1 MATQTTTKD
10 TTQSTQQQ
18 TQGQQGQR
26 RSSGATDLARQSQGT
41 QTPSL
46 WRQGEG
52 FLPLNPFSLLR
63 RLQEDMDQLL
73 GNFVSTGQPGMAASL
88 WAPPIEVSER
98 DGKFV
103 IAAEVPGVNE
113 QDIEIEAVNDA
124 LVLHGV
130 KQQERREGDGGTQR
144 TERFY
149 GEFYRVV
156 PLPEGADP
164 DRANARF
171 ENGVLRIE
179 VPLAQSSRKKI
190 PVQSS
195 QSAQTT
201 SQARTGEKSAA

>member
-1 MATQTTTKD
+1 MATQTTTRD

-26 RSSGATDLARQSQGT
+26 RSSGATDLARQGQGT
-41 QTPSL
+41 QTPSM
-46 WRQGEG
+46 WRQGESSFALG
-52 FLPLNPFSLLR
+52 PFSLLR

-73 GNFVSTGQPGMAASL
+73 GNFVNTGQSGTAASL
-88 WAPPIEVSER
+88 LVPPIEVSEQ

-103 IAAEVPGVNE
+103 ISAEIPGVNE
-113 QDIEIEAVNDA
+113 QDIEIEAADDA

-164 DRANARF
+164 ERANARF

-195 QSAQTT
+195 QSTQT
-201 SQARTGEKSAA
+201 RTGEKSAA

>member
-1 MATQTTTKD
+1 MATQTATKD

-18 TQGQQGQR
+18 TQGQQR

-46 WRQGEG
+46 WRQSEG
-52 FLPLNPFSLLR
+52 FFPLSPFSLLR

-73 GNFVSTGQPGMAASL
+73 GNFVSTGQSGTAASL
-88 WAPPIEVSER
+88 WVPPIEVSER

-103 IAAEVPGVNE
+103 ISAEVPGVNE

-195 QSAQTT
+195 QSPPT
-201 SQARTGEKSAA
+201 RMGEKSAA

>member
-1 MATQTTTKD
+1 
-10 TTQSTQQQ
+10 
-18 TQGQQGQR
+18 
-26 RSSGATDLARQSQGT
+26 
-41 QTPSL
+41 
-46 WRQGEG
+46 
-52 FLPLNPFSLLR
+52 
-63 RLQEDMDQLL
+63 MDQLL
-73 GNFVSTGQPGMAASL
+73 GNFVNTGQSGTAATL
-88 WAPPIEVSER
+88 WVPPIEVSEQ

-103 IAAEVPGVNE
+103 ISAEVPGVNE
-113 QDIEIEAVNDA
+113 QEIEIEAVNDS
-124 LVLHGV
+124 LILHGV

-195 QSAQTT
+195 QSTQT
-201 SQARTGEKSAA
+201 RTGEKSAA

>member
-26 RSSGATDLARQSQGT
+26 RSSGSTDLARQSQGT

-52 FLPLNPFSLLR
+52 FFPLNPFSLLR

-88 WAPPIEVSER
+88 WVPPIEVSER

-103 IAAEVPGVNE
+103 ISAEVPGVNE

-130 KQQERREGDGGTQR
+130 KQQERREGEGGVQR

-195 QSAQTT
+195 QSTQTT

>member
-1 MATQTTTKD
+1 MATQTATKD

-18 TQGQQGQR
+18 TQGQQR
-26 RSSGATDLARQSQGT
+26 RSSGATDLARQGQGT

-46 WRQGEG
+46 WRQGESSFPMG
-52 FLPLNPFSLLR
+52 PFSLLR

-73 GNFVSTGQPGMAASL
+73 GNFVNTGQSGTTASL
-88 WAPPIEVSER
+88 LVPPIEVSEQ

-103 IAAEVPGVNE
+103 ISAEVPGVNE
-113 QDIEIEAVNDA
+113 QDIEIEAANDA

-179 VPLAQSSRKKI
+179 VPLAQSSRKRI

-195 QSAQTT
+195 QSTQT
-201 SQARTGEKSAA
+201 RTGEKSAA